1 MKKDN
6 TKKNNIKSINNK
18 TAKKKAVVIIGP
30 TSSGK
35 TALAV
40 KLALEFQAQIISA
53 DSRQVYKGMD
63 IGTGKDLSEYSI
75 KTKTGIKKIPY
86 HLIDVCSP
94 KEIFNLSKYLKL
106 ANQALDE
113 ISGQGD
119 LPLIVGGTGLY
130 AQALVDNYQI
140 SKVKENKELRAK
152 LEDKNLE
159 SLQKI
164 LKKEYPKFYNKLNNS
179 DKNNKRRLTRYL
191 EILKDKGA
199 LDKKSSHPKFEFLVL
214 KIEVERKELKQRI
227 KNRLVQRIEKEGM
240 IEEISRLHKE
250 GLSWKKLESFG
261 LEYKFV
267 SQYLQNKLN
276 YNEMLENLYTASC
289 RFAKRQSAWFRR
301 WQRQGREIYE
311 VNDFKEA
318 KEKIENFIK
327 E

>member
-1 MKKDN
+1 MKMNKSKITNKD
-6 TKKNNIKSINNK
+6 K
-18 TAKKKAVVIIGP
+18 AKKKAVVIIGP

-40 KLALEFQAQIISA
+40 KLALEFSAQIISA

-94 KEIFNLSKYLKL
+94 KESFNLSKYLKL
-106 ANQALDE
+106 ANEVLDK
-113 ISGQGD
+113 ISAQGD

-152 LEDKNLE
+152 LEDIELKGVQELF
-159 SLQKI
+159 
-164 LKKEYPKFYNKLNNS
+164 KKEYSDFYNKLNNS
-179 DKNNKRRLTRYL
+179 DKNNKRRLIRYL
-191 EILKDKGA
+191 EILKDKGV
-199 LDKKSSHPKFEFLVL
+199 LDKKRSHPKFEFLVL

-227 KNRLVQRIEKEGM
+227 KNRLIQRIENEEM
-240 IEEISRLHKE
+240 IEEVNRLHKE
-250 GLSWKKLESFG
+250 GLTWKKLESFG

-267 SQYLQNKLN
+267 SKYLQNKLD
-276 YNEMLENLYTASC
+276 YDEMLEDLYTASS

-301 WQRQGREIYE
+301 WQRQGREIHEIKDY
-311 VNDFKEA
+311 KEA
-318 KEKIENFIK
+318 KEKIANFIK
-327 E
+327 